1 MEGFRRSLGHG
12 DLWVGVPVLHGVVK
26 WQDTTWSWSREP
38 ELTEGTWLQLMCC
51 APSRSRCPKIWS
63 NGVHGF
69 HEGIPEYS
77 GEDGEDRVD

>member
-1 MEGFRRSLGHG
+1 MSRIAAS
-12 DLWVGVPVLHGVVK
+12 VK

-51 APSRSRCPKIWS
+51 APSRSCCPKIRS
-63 NGVHGF
+63 NRVHGF

-77 GEDGEDRVD
+77 GADGEDGID